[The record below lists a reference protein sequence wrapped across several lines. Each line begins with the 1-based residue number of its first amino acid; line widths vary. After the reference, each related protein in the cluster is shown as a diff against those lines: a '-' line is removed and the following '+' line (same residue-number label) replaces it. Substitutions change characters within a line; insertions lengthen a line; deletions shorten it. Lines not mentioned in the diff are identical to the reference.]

1 MWVNFSTNSN
11 GSSQAYKVHHFMFK
25 WNPITFFEFL
35 RNQFGSYSFD
45 SLVTKHIKF
54 FMSLWCD
61 FFLNSIT
68 WMPRLSPREIVDESF
83 DSWAIVKLRQI
94 HGENLLFDGLVEG
107 MKTSPTKPE
116 LAVPKTLG
124 PKLSIRFTFF
134 PAYMVRKH
142 YFQQSTIVI
151 YLCTSDQWSGP

>member
-11 GSSQAYKVHHFMFK
+11 GSSQAYKVHHFLVQVKSESFSE
-25 WNPITFFEFL
+25 IILAHTFE
-35 RNQFGSYSFD
+35 
-45 SLVTKHIKF
+45 SLVTEHIKSFSSHFDVIF
-54 FMSLWCD
+54 FWIG
-61 FFLNSIT
+61 SIT

-124 PKLSIRFTFF
+124 PKLSIRFTLF
-134 PAYMVRKH
+134 PAY
-142 YFQQSTIVI
+142 
-151 YLCTSDQWSGP
+151 C